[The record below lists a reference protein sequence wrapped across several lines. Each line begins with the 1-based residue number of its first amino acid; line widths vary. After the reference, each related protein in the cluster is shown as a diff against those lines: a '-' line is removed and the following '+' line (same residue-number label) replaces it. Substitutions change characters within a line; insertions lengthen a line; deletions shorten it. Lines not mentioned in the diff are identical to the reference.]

1 MSDFTIITKRI
12 IAVTNNTK
20 CFYFDVPQGFKYH
33 AGQYITLLLNIN
45 EKEIRRPYSLCT
57 TSGVDD
63 ELCIAVKLIENGEA
77 TRYLHDKLRVGD
89 AINILKP
96 NGRFILPDTLPNQLF
111 FMAAGSGIGPII
123 SLIKQALFQT
133 KTNVTMIYSNSSK
146 DSCIFYDELHE
157 LAKKFTD
164 RFEIIWLFSNNKNLI
179 KARLNRFMLEEIVTQ
194 KVPDKTNVLFYTCG
208 PFVYMEMIFITLLTM
223 GFSQEQ
229 LFKETFTTHE
239 DDEDDEGGLLNNE
252 ETPEYTDAEVTI
264 TLNNNKHIIPLKA
277 GQTILQAA
285 QKNNIELPYSC
296 MRGMCS
302 SCVCQ
307 LNSGA
312 VHLHY
317 NQVLTDKDVAE
328 GRVLTCTAHPTTNKV
343 ELTISDW

>member
-1 MSDFTIITKRI
+1 MSDFTLITKKI
-12 IAVTNNTK
+12 ISVTNDTK
-20 CFYFDVPQGFKYH
+20 CFYFDVPAGFNYR

-45 EKEIRRPYSLCT
+45 GKETRRPYSLCS

-77 TRYLHDKLRVGD
+77 TRYLHDKLKVGNVV
-89 AINILKP
+89 NILKP
-96 NGRFILPDTLPNQLF
+96 NGRFVLPNKLPKQLF
-111 FMAAGSGIGPII
+111 FMAAGSGIGPILG
-123 SLIKQALFQT
+123 LIKQALFGGDS
-133 KTNVTMIYSNSSK
+133 KVLLAYSNSSK
-146 DSCIFYDELHE
+146 DDCIFYDELNK
-157 LAKKFTD
+157 LAQQFTD
-164 RFEIIWLFSNNKNLI
+164 RFEIIWLFSNNKNLM

-194 KVPDKTNVLFYTCG
+194 KVSDKTNVLFYTCG

-223 GFSQEQ
+223 DFSQKQ

-239 DDEDDEGGLLNNE
+239 DDEDDDGGLIEDN

-264 TLNNNKHIIPLKA
+264 VLNNTNYIINLKA

-285 QKNNIELPYSC
+285 QKNGIELPYSC

-307 LNSGA
+307 LHSGD

-343 ELTISDW
+343 TLTINDF